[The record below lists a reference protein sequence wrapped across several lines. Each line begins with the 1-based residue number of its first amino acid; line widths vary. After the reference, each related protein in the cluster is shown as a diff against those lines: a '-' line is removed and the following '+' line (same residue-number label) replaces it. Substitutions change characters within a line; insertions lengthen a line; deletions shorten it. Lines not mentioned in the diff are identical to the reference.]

1 MMPSQSH
8 KMAKHTQTICLSV
21 FGHFLNLALKG
32 LKPKLKSPKFT
43 FGISVYVNPYSI
55 TKETHRAVTHLFC
68 YIEPEK

>member
-1 MMPSQSH
+1 
-8 KMAKHTQTICLSV
+8 MAKHTQTIRRQIAA
-21 FGHFLNLALKG
+21 NLALKG